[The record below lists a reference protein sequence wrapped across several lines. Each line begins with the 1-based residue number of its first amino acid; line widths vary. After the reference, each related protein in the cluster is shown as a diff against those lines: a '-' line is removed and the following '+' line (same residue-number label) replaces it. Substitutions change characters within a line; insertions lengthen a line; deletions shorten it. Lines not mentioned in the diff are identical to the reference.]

1 MLIYLFSSII
11 LNLSLSLIHLCY
23 CRDIIYNH
31 TNKENNLYF
40 IFTTFRHGARK
51 PLNRV
56 DFFGNHNYSAG
67 ALTEYGK
74 FQHLEIGRKYR
85 KRYSNFIN
93 INFDKNEIYIR
104 SSNIKRTVISTEKEL
119 EGFFN
124 KTINRSNIFIVN
136 GDASK
141 NLFYLDK
148 KEQMEMTQYLGSCP
162 KRNLAKNYK
171 DIYNSEIFPNI
182 KHCLMENISDS
193 GINRFCDSII
203 SHYFEYIYNN
213 ETNNIISRCGSEST
227 KKFYDFCVE
236 YYDSFRGFNE
246 YSAYKFYKL
255 FQHILAYMLNAIEGK
270 SKLKMMMIGGH
281 DVTVGQFMNFLDGLK
296 IIHRTHYPHYA
307 YNIVIELR
315 KYNNKFYL
323 EFYYND
329 ILKYNNTLKKFKNI
343 LDNSIY
349 SNLYNYCGIPSPKS
363 SLNKSIKIQNNILNN
378 NDTTD
383 SSFSLIN
390 PVRSKINAKN
400 KEMPLIYGKNLLK
413 KLLNSLSQKNFFFI
427 IIICSLI
434 IIIFLIKFS
443 MFLYIKKFKR
453 NRYIKFKENRDRIA
467 NMIQVS

>member
-1 MLIYLFSSII
+1 MLKYLFSIMI
-11 LNLSLSLIHLCY
+11 LNLILSLIHLCH
-23 CRDIIYNH
+23 CGDIKYHH

-40 IFTTFRHGARK
+40 VFTTFRHGARK
-51 PLNRV
+51 PLNKV
-56 DFFGNHNYSAG
+56 DFFGNLIYSAG

-74 FQHLEIGRKYR
+74 IQHLEIGKKYR

-104 SSNIKRTVISTEKEL
+104 SSNVKRTLISTEKQL

-136 GDASK
+136 GDVSK
-141 NLFYLDK
+141 NLFCLDK
-148 KEQMEMTQYLGSCP
+148 KEKIEMKQYLESCP
-162 KRNLAKNYK
+162 KRNLAKKYK

-182 KHCLMENISDS
+182 KHCLMENISNS

-213 ETNNIISRCGSEST
+213 ETNKIISGCGSKSI

-246 YSAYKFYKL
+246 YSGYQLYKL
-255 FQHILAYMLNAIEGK
+255 FQHIFKYMHNSIEGR
-270 SKLKMMMIGGH
+270 SKLKMIMIGGH
-281 DVTVGQFMNFLDGLK
+281 DVTVGQFMDFLDGLE
-296 IIHRTHYPHYA
+296 IINRTHYPHYA

-329 ILKYNNTLKKFKNI
+329 TLKYNNTLKKFKSI

-349 SNLYNYCGIPSPKS
+349 SNLYNYCGKPPQKS
-363 SLNKSIKIQNNILNN
+363 SLNNI
-378 NDTTD
+378 
-383 SSFSLIN
+383 
-390 PVRSKINAKN
+390 
-400 KEMPLIYGKNLLK
+400 IYLFYII
-413 KLLNSLSQKNFFFI
+413 LS
-427 IIICSLI
+427 
-434 IIIFLIKFS
+434 LIKFKQAIS
-443 MFLYIKKFKR
+443 KYLSKIIFI
-453 NRYIKFKENRDRIA
+453 N
-467 NMIQVS
+467 